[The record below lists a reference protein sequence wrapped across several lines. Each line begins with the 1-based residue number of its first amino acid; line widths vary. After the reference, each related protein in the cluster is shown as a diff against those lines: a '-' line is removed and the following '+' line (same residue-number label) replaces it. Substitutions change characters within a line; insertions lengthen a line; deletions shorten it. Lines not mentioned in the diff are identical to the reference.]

1 MNRQAWIGK
10 PRMKP
15 RTPYLAVL
23 GLLAFTL
30 GDLQAGNRLDGR
42 FWTEIRPERLVTA
55 CEPFAADYVR
65 PPKILFLVPGRTGAR
80 EVSELKQR
88 FNFTFDAVLYQGDWG
103 NNALGQGGMYI
114 APIAGALQEEKLEK
128 LNRLLEKEKWDAII
142 FGHNTQF
149 TGLSP
154 RAQYGVLKLVANGTG
169 LVILQPRPQL
179 SGFKFPKEFEAGY
192 PASGVDE
199 KFPGVA
205 PVAKARLLAV
215 RGAHNLDEILPGVP
229 VAALPSYQASL
240 AVTDGALVQMWN
252 FGKGKVIWMS
262 TKGKGDGNVNI
273 GWHSLTPYMPYAL
286 EEEVY
291 YGEYLSAVAKA
302 ILAAVPSKAPKV
314 APSASNPRGAEI
326 ADGGQPA
333 KIAAGAFALPEELT
347 VKAVIRSLAGDRV
360 ELPEQK
366 MPAGKEIP
374 LTFEVPALPS
384 GDHFLNYR
392 LVSMAGTEYWGSL
405 ALKVAPAAASIA
417 QLGTPGEVPKL
428 QDIANGLTV
437 PVKLAGDS
445 LQGLTLRYA
454 GTDRDGRVIFRSE
467 QPVTGPELEIKAGLE
482 LAVGIPHV
490 LRAELWQ
497 GQRCLQVAR
506 SEFFVSQP
514 MPEFVNLVW
523 GSGFP
528 TILGLPMMAQLRK
541 AGFNTFMTGGDAG
554 LAVVTARGNAHTMD
568 YCFRVSVGAPGEKT
582 PDATFANPE
591 FLQKKLTEKQG
602 GPVKAAGPYRDF
614 IHIYNLGDENGFG
627 YSRPIVAPSELKAFQ
642 AFVKAEYGGDL
653 ALLNREWKSNLA
665 GFEAI
670 TVPDMDK
677 PVEMTGIP
685 RKHLWM
691 RYVEKLYADVHH
703 KAAEAIR
710 KGDPDPKKFIGAEGS
725 HMGDPEFTLPGMTMW
740 GPYPSR
746 LDNALMHSF
755 GSPALLRGN
764 WWGGY
769 LAQRASGGQPLWQQ
783 VLSGGVNASFYFQS
797 DGGEGMLG
805 ADLSFTDFFEK
816 EQWPVMQEINAG
828 IGPLLAHLPT
838 ARMGLGIL
846 YSRVSDQAQ
855 TVDVRFGT
863 SGSTRDGLLSWA
875 ETAGIPAFFYSAKL
889 IGEGKLVADGVKIL
903 FLPQALCVDD
913 ATAKNLSEW
922 VRGGGTLVAD
932 IRPGLRNQRG
942 ALRDSGVL
950 DKLFGVTQEIGG
962 EPKTITATIPVAS
975 GNILELP
982 NMIVDATLKAGE
994 AKPQV
999 TTPEGVPLLLTRKE
1013 GKGTVMLLN
1022 FSLGKALANQSD
1034 DPALTAFMKGLL
1046 AGAGVDTALVVPAGY
1061 LVNRFQGEGVQLLS
1075 CLTLPGAAEGAA
1087 IRLDRKTQVYDV
1099 RLGKNLGE
1107 VTEIVPSAGA
1117 GRNALYTLSPAAISA
1132 FEVKLVGK
1140 AARGKLAEVVVT
1152 PGSGTGGN
1160 RPRRFYRLS
1169 VWKPDGTEDLALRAF
1184 QWAQG
1189 PLRFQVPLALNL
1201 PAGPHRVEVTDLLT
1215 GQKQSVNLD
1224 YL

>member
-1 MNRQAWIGK
+1 MIGRH
-10 PRMKP
+10 RMK
-15 RTPYLAVL
+15 TGKHYLVML
-23 GLLAFTL
+23 SVLAFSL

-42 FWTEIRPERLVTA
+42 FWTDIRPERLVTA

-65 PPKILFLVPGRTGAR
+65 PPKILFLVPGRTGPR
-80 EVSELKQR
+80 EISELKQR
-88 FNFTFDAVLYQGDWG
+88 FNFTFDAVLYQGPWG
-103 NNALGQGGMYI
+103 QDALGQGGMYI
-114 APIAGALQEEKLEK
+114 APVNGALQEEKLEK
-128 LNRLLEKEKWDAII
+128 LNRLLETENWDAIV
-142 FGHNTQF
+142 FGNETQF
-149 TGLSP
+149 SGLSP
-154 RAQYGVLKLVANGTG
+154 RAQYGVLKLVASGTG
-169 LVILQPRPQL
+169 VVLFQPDPAL
-179 SGFKFPKEFEAGY
+179 SRWKFPAEMGAGL
-192 PASGVDE
+192 PVSGV
-199 KFPGVA
+199 
-205 PVAKARLLAV
+205 
-215 RGAHNLDEILPGVP
+215 DEILPGVP
-229 VAALPSYQASL
+229 VALLPPYE
-240 AVTDGALVQMWN
+240 AVKAAGVAQMWK
-252 FGKGKVIWMS
+252 FGKGAVVWMS
-262 TKGKGDGNVNI
+262 SMGSGGGNVNI
-273 GWHSLTPYMPYAL
+273 GWHALTPYRNYTL
-286 EEEVY
+286 DEEVY
-291 YGEYLSAVAKA
+291 YDQYLSAVAKA
-302 ILAAVPSKAPKV
+302 ILAAIPSKAPRVKP
-314 APSASNPRGAEI
+314 AADNPRVVQI
-326 ADGGQPA
+326 ADGGQPS
-333 KIAAGAFALPEELT
+333 KVSAGNFATPASLT
-347 VKAVIRSLAGDRV
+347 VKAVLHSLSGERL
-360 ELPEQK
+360 ELPDQNL
-366 MPAGKEIP
+366 PADKAAA
-374 LTFEVPALPS
+374 LSFTVPALPS
-384 GDHFLNYR
+384 GDHFLDYR
-392 LVSMAGTEYWGSL
+392 LVTKAGTEYWGTL
-405 ALKVAPAAASIA
+405 GLKVAPSAAGITT
-417 QLGTPGEVPKL
+417 LGTPAAPPKL
-428 QDIANGLTV
+428 ERKENGLVV
-437 PVKLAGDS
+437 PVKLSGEA
-445 LQGLTLRYA
+445 LKGLTLHFE
-454 GTDRDGRVIFRSE
+454 GKDRNGRVIFRGE

-482 LAVGIPHV
+482 LAAGIPHV

-541 AGFNTFMTGGDAG
+541 AGFNTFMYAGDAG
-554 LAVVTARGNAHTMD
+554 NAVIAARGDAHTMD

-582 PDATFANPE
+582 PDDSFANSE
-591 FLQKKLTEKQG
+591 FLQKKLTDMQG

-627 YSRPIVAPSELKAFQ
+627 YSRPTVAPAELKAFQ
-642 AFVKAEYGGDL
+642 EFVKGEYGGDL

-677 PVEMTGIP
+677 PVEMAGIP

-691 RYVEKLYADVHH
+691 RYVERLYADVHH

-746 LDNALMHSF
+746 LDNALMRSF
-755 GSPALLRGN
+755 GSPDLLRGN

-769 LAQRASGGQPLWQQ
+769 LAQRASGGQPLWTQ

-797 DGGEGMLG
+797 DGGEGILG

-838 ARMGLGIL
+838 SKMRFGIF

-889 IGEGKLVADGVKIL
+889 IGEGKLVTDGVKIL

-913 ATAKNLSEW
+913 ATAKNLTEW
-922 VRGGGTLVAD
+922 VRGGGTLVSD

-942 ALRDSGVL
+942 ALRERGVL

-962 EPKTITATIPVAS
+962 EPKTITANIPAAS
-975 GNILELP
+975 GNALELP
-982 NMIVDATLKAGE
+982 NMIVDTTLKAGA
-994 AKPQV
+994 AKPAV

-1046 AGAGVDTALVVPAGY
+1046 AGAGVDTALDVPAGY

-1075 CLTLPGAAEGAA
+1075 CLTLPGAVEGAA
-1087 IRLDRKTQVYDV
+1087 IRLGRKTQVYDV
-1099 RLGKNLGE
+1099 RLGKDLGQ
-1107 VTEIVPSAGA
+1107 VTEIVPSAGS
-1117 GRNALYTLSPAAISA
+1117 GRNALYTLSPVPISA
-1132 FEVKLVGK
+1132 FELKLVRTAG
-1140 AARGKLAEVVVT
+1140 RGKVAELAVK
-1152 PGSGTGGN
+1152 PRSGIGEIS
-1160 RPRRFYRLS
+1160 PRRFFRLS

-1189 PLRFQVPLALNL
+1189 PLRFQVPMAWNL
-1201 PAGPHRVEVTDLLT
+1201 PAGAYRVEVTDILT
-1215 GQKQSVNLD
+1215 GQKQSVNLEFAN
-1224 YL
+1224 Y

>member
-1 MNRQAWIGK
+1 MTGRH
-10 PRMKP
+10 RMK
-15 RTPYLAVL
+15 TGTQCLAVL

-42 FWTEIRPERLVTA
+42 FWTDIRPERLVTP
-55 CEPFAADYVR
+55 CEPFAADYVK
-65 PPKILFLVPGRTGAR
+65 PPRILFLVPGRTGTR

-88 FNFTFDAVLYQGDWG
+88 FNFTFDAVLYQGPWFND
-103 NNALGQGGMYI
+103 ALGQGGMYI
-114 APIAGALQEEKLEK
+114 DPINGCRQDEKLEK
-128 LNRLLEKEKWDAII
+128 LNRLLEKEKWDAIV

-169 LVILQPRPQL
+169 LVLFQPDPKL
-179 SGFKFPKEFEAGY
+179 SRWKYPKEIESGV
-192 PASGVDE
+192 PVSGVDE
-199 KFPGVA
+199 AFPGA
-205 PVAKARLLAV
+205 TPAV
-215 RGAHNLDEILPGVP
+215 RERLRAALCAQNLDEILPGVP
-229 VAALPSYQASL
+229 VALLPPYAAAAK
-240 AVTDGALVQMWN
+240 AVGVAQMWK
-252 FGKGKVIWMS
+252 FGKGAVVWMS
-262 TKGKGDGNVNI
+262 SKGNGDGNVNI
-273 GWHSLTPYMPYAL
+273 GWHALTPYRNYTL
-286 EEEVY
+286 DEEIY
-291 YGEYLSAVAKA
+291 YDQYLSAVAKA
-302 ILAAVPSKAPKV
+302 ILAAIPSKAPRVKP
-314 APSASNPRGAEI
+314 AADNPRVAQI

-333 KIAAGAFALPEELT
+333 KVSAGIFATPEEMT
-347 VKAVIRSLAGDRV
+347 VKAVIHSLSGDRL
-360 ELPEQK
+360 ELPDQSLPTDK
-366 MPAGKEIP
+366 AAA
-374 LTFEVPALPS
+374 LSFTVPALPA
-384 GDHFLNYR
+384 GDHFLDYR
-392 LVSMAGTEYWGSL
+392 LMTKAGTEYWGTL
-405 ALKVAPAAASIA
+405 GLKVAPAAAGIA
-417 QLGTPGEVPKL
+417 ALGTPDAPSKL
-428 QDIANGLTV
+428 ERKENGLVV
-437 PVKLAGDS
+437 PVKLSGDA
-445 LQGLTLRYA
+445 LNGLTLRFE
-454 GTDRDGRVIFRSE
+454 GKDRDGRVIFRGE

-514 MPEFVNLVW
+514 MPEFVNLIW

-528 TILGLPMMAQLRK
+528 TVLGLPMMAQLRK

-554 LAVVTARGNAHTMD
+554 LTVVTARGNAHTMD
-568 YCFRVSVGAPGEKT
+568 YCFRVNVGAPGEKT
-582 PDATFANPE
+582 PDDSFANPE
-591 FLQKKLTEKQG
+591 FLQKKLSEKNG
-602 GPVKAAGPYRDF
+602 GPLKAAGPYRDF
-614 IHIYNLGDENGFG
+614 IHIYNLGDENGFN

-642 AFVKAEYGGDL
+642 EFVKAEYGGDL
-653 ALLNREWKSNLA
+653 ALLNKEWKSNLA

-677 PVEMTGIP
+677 PVAMDGIP

-703 KAAEAIR
+703 RAAEEIR

-740 GPYPSR
+740 GPYPNR
-746 LDNALMHSF
+746 LDNALMRSF

-783 VLSGGVNASFYFQS
+783 VLSGGVSASFYFMT

-805 ADLSFTDFFEK
+805 ADMGFTDFFEK
-816 EQWPVMQEINAG
+816 EQWPVMQEVNAG
-828 IGPLLAHLPT
+828 IGPLLAHLPSVK
-838 ARMGLGIL
+838 MGLGIF

-889 IGEGKLVADGVKIL
+889 IGEGKLSADGVKIL
-903 FLPQALCVDD
+903 FLPQSLCVDD
-913 ATAKNLSEW
+913 ATAKNLAEW

-942 ALRDSGVL
+942 ALRESGVL
-950 DKLFGVTQEIGG
+950 DKLFGVTQDIGG
-962 EPKTITATIPVAS
+962 EPKTITAKIPAAS
-975 GNILELP
+975 GDALELP

-999 TTPEGVPLLLTRKE
+999 TTSEGVPLLLTRKE

-1046 AGAGVDTALVVPAGY
+1046 GGAGVDTSLEVPAGY
-1061 LVNRFQGEGVQLLS
+1061 LVNRFQGEGVKLLS

-1087 IRLDRKTQVYDV
+1087 IRLGRKTQVYDV
-1099 RLGKNLGE
+1099 RLGKDLGE
-1107 VTEIVPSAGA
+1107 ITEIVPSAGA
-1117 GRNALYTLSPAAISA
+1117 GRNALYTLSPAPISA
-1132 FEVKLVGK
+1132 FELKLVK
-1140 AARGKLAEVVVT
+1140 PATRGKLAELAVT
-1152 PGSGTGGN
+1152 PGAGGN
-1160 RPRRFYRLS
+1160 SPRRFYRLS
-1169 VWKPDGTEDLALRAF
+1169 VWKPDGAEDLVLRAF

-1189 PLRFQVPLALNL
+1189 PVRFQVPLAWDL
-1201 PAGPHRVEVTDLLT
+1201 PSGAHRVEVTDILT
-1215 GQKQSVNLD
+1215 GQKQAVTLEF
-1224 YL
+1224 